1 MADPSF
7 CDIPIIVR
15 EDMPVGCMVVV
26 SADGR
31 QVIPIVN
38 LDIEVSGSLPPGP
51 PLIEYGR
58 REVTGTFTANFVDEE
73 LYARFTSG
81 MNTVGR
87 YALEAIVKLGD
98 QLAAKGQLGRHELKR
113 WRKHRRKMI
122 GQMRRDDARERRRVY
137 SLPVF

>member
-7 CDIPIIVR
+7 CEMPIIVR

-38 LDIEVSGSLPPGP
+38 LDIEVCGDLKPGP
-51 PLIEYGR
+51 PVIEYGIR
-58 REVTGTFTANFVDEE
+58 TISGKIDCYFEDKE
-73 LYARFTSG
+73 LYAHFTSG

-87 YALEAIVKLGD
+87 YAMEAIVKLGD

-113 WRKHRRKMI
+113 WRKHRKKMVA
-122 GQMRRDDARERRRVY
+122 QMRRDDAREHRRIY